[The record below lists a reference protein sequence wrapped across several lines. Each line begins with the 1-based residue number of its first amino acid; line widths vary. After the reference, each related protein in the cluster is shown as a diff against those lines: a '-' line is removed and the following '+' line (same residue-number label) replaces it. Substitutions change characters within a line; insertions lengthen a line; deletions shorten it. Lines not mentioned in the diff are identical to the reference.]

1 MDTHHVPFISPS
13 KWPLDSRICWAWFF
27 PVSSRRFF
35 PMEFVTIIS
44 NGTYPLGADVV
55 TAEARSAVI
64 SYIGH
69 VGDGSGN
76 KLEGLE

>member
-1 MDTHHVPFISPS
+1 
-13 KWPLDSRICWAWFF
+13 
-27 PVSSRRFF
+27 
-35 PMEFVTIIS
+35 MEFVTIIS